1 MLQGGARNRAAERP
15 ACVALDFSSAL
26 AEASALMKAWCSAMS
41 AVFKTFLAMALLW
54 LIGMG
59 CSFADEFYRAQTIVT
74 GTGEANRVEA
84 LGPLLEE
91 VLVKVSGVQRLPGDR
106 RLAAFKAKAKDLV
119 GEYSYHDQM
128 SGIPIHD
135 EQGTRDR
142 PYDLTVD
149 FDPAKIADALKQL
162 GLRPWAAPRPTLA
175 VFAGLQQGT
184 NSYVIAADGDRGMD
198 QRDSLLTT
206 AAKRGVP
213 VMLPSADALNKAGVD
228 ATRLAKATPASLASA
243 LESKSSDVMLIGQL
257 TWNERKLGWDAQWH
271 MDFGGKSHSWRLLA
285 PTYDEAFRRGIG
297 GAAQMLSGNG
307 EPK

>member
-1 MLQGGARNRAAERP
+1 MLNVLKILLAA
-15 ACVALDFSSAL
+15 
-26 AEASALMKAWCSAMS
+26 AS
-41 AVFKTFLAMALLW
+41 LW
-54 LIGMG
+54 LIGASAS
-59 CSFADEFYRAQTIVT
+59 CADELYRAQTIVT

-91 VLVKVSGVQRLPGDR
+91 VLVKVSGAQKLAGDP
-106 RLAAFKAKAKDLV
+106 RLAPFKAKAKELV

-149 FDPAKIADALKQL
+149 FDPAKITDTLKQL

-184 NSYVIAADGDRGMD
+184 NSYLIAADGDRGTD
-198 QRDSLLTT
+198 QRDSLVMT

-213 VMLPSADALNKAGVD
+213 LLLPSMDGLKKAGLD
-228 ATRLAKATPASLASA
+228 AAKLTKATPASLAGA
-243 LESKSSDVMLIGQL
+243 LEGKGADTLLIGQL
-257 TWNERKLGWDAQWH
+257 TWNDRKLGWDAQWH
-271 MDFGGKSHSWRLLA
+271 MDFGGKPHSWRLLA

-297 GAAQMLSGNG
+297 GAVQMQSGNG
-307 EPK
+307 APK

>member
-1 MLQGGARNRAAERP
+1 MTNVL
-15 ACVALDFSSAL
+15 
-26 AEASALMKAWCSAMS
+26 KI
-41 AVFKTFLAMALLW
+41 FLAIALSW
-54 LIGMG
+54 LIGTSG
-59 CSFADEFYRAQTIVT
+59 GYADELYRAQTIVT
-74 GTGEANRVEA
+74 GTGEENRIEA

-91 VLVKVSGVQRLPGDR
+91 VLVKVSGVQKLAGDS
-106 RLAAFKAKAKDLV
+106 RLAPFKAKAKELV

-149 FDPAKIADALKQL
+149 FDPAKIADTLKQL
-162 GLRPWAAPRPTLA
+162 GLKPWVAPRPTLA

-184 NSYVIAADGDRGMD
+184 NSYVIAADGDRGTD
-198 QRDSLLTT
+198 QRDSLQTI

-213 VMLPSADALNKAGVD
+213 LLLPSMDGLKKAGVD
-228 ATRLAKATPASLASA
+228 AAKLGKAAPVSLAGA
-243 LESKSSDVMLIGQL
+243 LEGKGSETILIGQL
-257 TWNERKLGWDAQWH
+257 SWNDRKLGWDAQWR
-271 MDFGGKSHSWRLLA
+271 MNFGGKSHNWRLLA